1 MQTRPSVPGNSWV
14 DTEEVWRDH
23 LAGQRAPVNSNGFG
37 RLFLRV
43 TLGLTLLTT
52 VALWWSGTMAQPL
65 ANTAAI
71 IGAAG
76 RICGMLGGYLLL
88 LQILLVSRVAWVERW
103 IGPHDLRVW
112 HRRLGAAVFVLVL
125 GHVALAIVGYAVQ
138 QRWPV
143 AHATWSMFT
152 TYEDILS
159 ALIAAGVLVAIALLA
174 TWTVRRAMPYE
185 MWHFL
190 HLGGYLTLVLGYG
203 HQFATGRDLR
213 AGVGRWYWA
222 GLYAFVICCL
232 IGGRI
237 VSPLVL
243 NLRHRL
249 RVLDVRRESVDTV
262 SLYVSGRRLHEL
274 PARAGQYFRWRFLSW
289 GCWWQSHPFSLSAAP
304 NGEWLR
310 LTVKR
315 VGGHTSKLAVVRPG
329 TRVFAEGPAGA
340 FTAHQQVKPKALLIA
355 GGSGIAPVRA
365 LLEEL
370 PRDTILI
377 YRASTP
383 DEVVFQRELDWLAHE
398 RGAKVWYVLGSRYDP
413 WPRHVLSQRGLREL
427 VPDVRRRD
435 VYLCGPQG
443 LTASSLNALERLGV
457 PRRQIHV
464 DRFEL

>member
-1 MQTRPSVPGNSWV
+1 MQTRPSLPGNSWA
-14 DTEEVWRDH
+14 DHEVAWRDY
-23 LAGQRAPVNSNGFG
+23 LARQGAPQDRNGAG
-37 RLFLRV
+37 RLLLRV

-52 VALWWSGTMAQPL
+52 VALWWSGTMAQPP
-65 ANTAAI
+65 ADTAAFI
-71 IGAAG
+71 AVGG

-88 LQILLVSRVAWVERW
+88 LQVLLASRVAWVERW
-103 IGPHDLRVW
+103 IGSHDLRVW

-125 GHVALAIVGYAVQ
+125 NHVVLAIVGYAIQ

-143 AHATWSMFT
+143 VHATWSMFT
-152 TYEDILS
+152 TYEDMLS
-159 ALIAAGVLVAIALLA
+159 ALVATGVLVAIALLA
-174 TWTVRRAMPYE
+174 TWMVRRIMPYE
-185 MWHFL
+185 MWHLL

-213 AGVGRWYWA
+213 AGFGRWYWA
-222 GLYAFVICCL
+222 GLYGFVIGCL
-232 IGGRI
+232 IWGRI
-237 VSPLVL
+237 VGPLVL

-249 RVLDVRRESVDTV
+249 RVLDVRRESADTV
-262 SLYVSGRRLHEL
+262 SLYVSGRRLHDL
-274 PARAGQYFRWRFLSW
+274 PAQAGQYFRWRFLAW
-289 GCWWQSHPFSLSAAP
+289 GCWSQSHPFSLSAAP

-315 VGGHTSKLAVVRPG
+315 VGDHTSRLARVRPG

-340 FTAHQQVKPKALLIA
+340 FTAHRRVKPKALLIA
-355 GGSGIAPVRA
+355 GGSGIAPIRA

-370 PRDTILI
+370 PRGTTLI
-377 YRASTP
+377 YRASKP
-383 DEVVFQRELDWLAHE
+383 DEVVFKRELDWLARE

-413 WPRHVLSQRGLREL
+413 WPRHVLSPGGLREL

-443 LTASSLNALERLGV
+443 LTVSSLSALERLGV